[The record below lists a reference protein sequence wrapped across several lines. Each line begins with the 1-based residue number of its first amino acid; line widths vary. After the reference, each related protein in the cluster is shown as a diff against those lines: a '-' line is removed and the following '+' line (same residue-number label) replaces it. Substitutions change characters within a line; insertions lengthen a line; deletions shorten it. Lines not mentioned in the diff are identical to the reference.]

1 MKKKLTTILAM
12 CLCAIMMVTAIN
24 PSTAYAAEKTPVKV
38 TFKKKTVT
46 LGKDINTKPAQPKVK
61 TLTKKWGKPKK
72 ETDEYAIYYT
82 WTKGKTE
89 ISYRLMIGEPDSPSD
104 CTYIRFDAYDKNLTV
119 NGIRVGMKQEK
130 ADKIIKDLG
139 GETTDY
145 SASLDLRET
154 SGFLI
159 SYMCD
164 KGKVSSIN
172 VELTYAYR

>member
-1 MKKKLTTILAM
+1 
-12 CLCAIMMVTAIN
+12 
-24 PSTAYAAEKTPVKV
+24 
-38 TFKKKTVT
+38 
-46 LGKDINTKPAQPKVK
+46 
-61 TLTKKWGKPKK
+61 
-72 ETDEYAIYYT
+72 
-82 WTKGKTE
+82 
-89 ISYRLMIGEPDSPSD
+89 MIGEPDSPSD

-119 NGIRVGMKQEK
+119 NGIKVGMKQEK

-139 GETTDY
+139 GETTGY

>member
-130 ADKIIKDLG
+130 AQKILEDLG
-139 GETTDY
+139 SETGDYFETT
-145 SASLDLRET
+145 SISLSCGYTD
-154 SGFLI
+154 
-159 SYMCD
+159 
-164 KGKVSSIN
+164 GKVSMIIGKIA
-172 VELTYAYR
+172 LK